1 MEEVLRDV
9 VCERIRG
16 ADAKLEVR
24 AVGKTL
30 QWIFNPTV
38 ARCEAATGRP
48 NGHRVQKRS
57 LCDTKSDQREGFEW
71 HTANSRG
78 LACVGEVLDRV
89 EHDVVAG
96 ARARS
101 YCKGG
106 RLGRSEH
113 L

>member
-9 VCERIRG
+9 ACERIRG
-16 ADAKLEVR
+16 ADAELEVR
-24 AVGKTL
+24 VVGKTL

-57 LCDTKSDQREGFEW
+57 LRDTKSDRREGFEW